1 MLTSNTK
8 VWLCGEYE
16 TGPPGILTIKLDT
29 DRYGS
34 LEVSSSKNMYND
46 PFNAYLNLKA
56 VAPNAGDKLL
66 HVVTGAFCGETLVT
80 VIRPTAKY
88 DKALCFTLATQIP
101 SE

>member
-8 VWLCGEYE
+8 VWLCGEYDGYE
-16 TGPPGILTIKLDT
+16 RGILTIKLDT

-34 LEVSSSKNMYND
+34 LEVFSSKNMYTE
-46 PFNAYLNLKA
+46 PYYAYLNLKA
-56 VAPNAGDKLL
+56 ATPNTENKLL
-66 HVVTGAFCGETLVT
+66 HVATGAFCGETLVT
-80 VIRPTAKY
+80 VIKGTSRV